1 MLGYSGRIFGEQRI
15 VTYDESGR
23 PHEALIYDATGAT
36 GRWEPSELP
45 PGQRLGTITPLFV
58 KLEES
63 IVDEERARL
72 GKLYSV

>member
-1 MLGYSGRIFGEQRI
+1 M
-15 VTYDESGR
+15 
-23 PHEALIYDATGAT
+23 
-36 GRWEPSELP
+36 P

-72 GKLYSV
+72 GKLHSV